1 MQTAT
6 PINEAPGSQL
16 LPEIPCP
23 ELTPRREYSLYLAR
37 SVRSR
42 AGRVRAHV
50 VHVSAW
56 LVAIHPRHDGQDYE
70 FLIFSSDRPELLP
83 AGRTLYLGRRQGE
96 TRPKEWRASDLD
108 N

>member
-1 MQTAT
+1 MQTAPHPT
-6 PINEAPGSQL
+6 EAPGPQL

-23 ELTPRREYSLYLAR
+23 ELMPRREYSLYLAR
-37 SVRSR
+37 AVRSR

-50 VHVSAW
+50 VRVVAW

-83 AGRTLYLGRRQGE
+83 AGRTLYLGRRLGE
-96 TRPKEWRASDLD
+96 MRPKEWRASEID